1 MCSWFLPE
9 ALRGRTVFNVKRV
22 VPFLVVAAGWAAA
35 CGSGALTAKGGAC
48 FQAIDCQLGLVCIA
62 PTGADAG
69 VCTDDLTGVA
79 TLPEASTD
87 AVAQPDGTVIPD
99 SGTPDTGKADT
110 GTPETGTPDT
120 GSADS
125 SGD

>member
-1 MCSWFLPE
+1 
-9 ALRGRTVFNVKRV
+9 

-35 CGSGALTAKGGAC
+35 CGTGALTAKGGAC

-62 PTGADAG
+62 PMGSDAG
-69 VCTDDLTGVA
+69 VCTDDLTNIVD
-79 TLPEASTD
+79 LPPEAGAD
-87 AVAQPDGTVIPD
+87 AVALPDGTVPD
-99 SGTPDTGKADT
+99 SSVPDTGTPDTGKPDT
-110 GTPETGTPDT
+110 GTPDTGTTPDT